1 MVKDESVHPVVL
13 VLPIAFASLSE
24 KVCLESDGLGL
35 QHLFRFFRQELVQHE
50 TAYDGTDNRTA
61 QDAQLC
67 IVQQVCML
75 GTGIAEGCHE
85 HADCEADAAEHA
97 DAGKGFPVGI
107 LGHLDDAELDACPR
121 EA

>member
-50 TAYDGTDNRTA
+50 TA
-61 QDAQLC
+61 
-67 IVQQVCML
+67 
-75 GTGIAEGCHE
+75 
-85 HADCEADAAEHA
+85 
-97 DAGKGFPVGI
+97 
-107 LGHLDDAELDACPR
+107 
-121 EA
+121 